1 MSIARSV
8 AEVLRDHVVLEL
20 EAIDRMY
27 LNVYVPHLQTVGAV
41 VGYLHVHH
49 GQRFASTSAVVPM
62 TEAFIRKIEQF
73 VDDQGVDLVA
83 FEKNQR
89 KDNVTQKYLRGFR
102 KTEGVLYVGKAQEKA
117 RVVRTERR
125 RNRRTGATYPWIVES
140 TAMVN
145 HLYEAPRVKRLFL

>member
-8 AEVLRDHVVLEL
+8 ADVLRNHVVLEL

-27 LNVYVPHLQTVGAV
+27 LNVYVPHLRTVGAV

-49 GQRFASTSAVVPM
+49 GQRFASTSAVVVPM
-62 TEAFIRKIEQF
+62 TEAFLRKIEQF
-73 VDDQGVDLVA
+73 VADEGVDLVA

-89 KDNVTQKYLRGFR
+89 KDKVTQKYLRDFR

-117 RVVRTERR
+117 CARSG
-125 RNRRTGATYPWIVES
+125 GATAALVPAIPGS
-140 TAMVN
+140 SN
-145 HLYEAPRVKRLFL
+145 PPRW